1 MISIDTGTLRT
12 AAPASVT
19 RKWKAEWNLHCRH
32 ATIGGME
39 ARDVL
44 LATKLHVPRPRP
56 DFVVRP
62 RLAARLDEGLGR
74 ELILVCAPAGF
85 GKSAL
90 LASWASSGRHPVAWL
105 SLDSGDNDPAR
116 FWRHVAAA
124 LERAR
129 PGIGDRVRPLL
140 GPPPPQSFE
149 SVITSLINEL
159 AGQSAASLTL
169 LVLDDFHLID
179 AEPVQAGVQ
188 FLLDH
193 LPPGLRVV
201 LSSRSDPPLR
211 ISRLRARGG
220 LTELRAAD
228 LRFTA
233 AEAGTLLSAQPGL
246 TDAAVAALTG
256 RTEGW
261 AAGLKLAGLSLSG
274 RGDVTA
280 FVTEFSGS
288 NRFVLDYL
296 AEEVLDRQD
305 AELRRFLL
313 ETSVLDRLSGDL
325 CDAVTG
331 RAGGQAMLERIE
343 REGLFL
349 LPLDDARE
357 WWRYHQLFADLLL
370 ARLQVELPDRAV
382 ALHTA
387 ASAWHA
393 EHGLPDDAVTHALAA
408 ADPVA
413 AARIIE
419 RYFDAVFFTGESATL
434 RSWLTALPA
443 DMASSRP
450 RLSLARAFMALTYGD
465 PVAAQAAIACLGA
478 ERDADDDGFRPS
490 AGRGA
495 SLIANVPAATAIA
508 TGWLGYL
515 HGDVGQMIESAEQA
529 RARLRQ
535 GEELLTSTYQLNLA
549 LADWLGGRLDA
560 AGQWYTAG
568 IARWRATGQQALAA
582 QGCNHTAQIRIAQGN
597 LGGALDAYRAL
608 LQIAAPPG
616 RPPSPVAGIGQV
628 GLAAVHYQ
636 RGDLAAALSDLAEG
650 LPRCRQLSETL
661 PLAAGLAT
669 LAWIRQAEGDSP
681 GALDA
686 MQEAERAGPSP
697 VVTSLLYPVPAE
709 RARLLLAQGDVAA
722 AAAWT
727 IERGLRPD
735 GDPSYPSERDYL
747 VLVRVLMAQD
757 RSGLALG
764 LLDRLQVTAESQ
776 GRTGSVIEIRAL
788 RALALRRDGDE
799 PSAMAELA
807 TALVLADS
815 HGHVRVFAD
824 EGAPMAALLGRLLA
838 ANRNG
843 QPTVPP
849 VPLAHL
855 AAVLRACG
863 PAQQSSGD
871 GRGSARPAVAGL
883 IEPLTARE
891 TQVLE
896 LLAAGWPNQRIAEDL
911 VISLDTVKKHVTH
924 VLAKL
929 GAVNRTEAVIRARQL
944 GLIS

>member
-1 MISIDTGTLRT
+1 
-12 AAPASVT
+12 
-19 RKWKAEWNLHCRH
+19 
-32 ATIGGME
+32 ME
-39 ARDVL
+39 AQDVL
-44 LATKLHVPRPRP
+44 LATKLHVPRARP

-124 LERAR
+124 LERAC

-149 SVITSLINEL
+149 SVITGLINEL
-159 AGQSAASLTL
+159 AGQAAGGLTL

-179 AEPVQAGVQ
+179 AEPVQTGVQ
-188 FLLDH
+188 FLIDH
-193 LPPGLRVV
+193 LPPGLRIVI
-201 LSSRSDPPLR
+201 SSRSDPPLR

-233 AEAGTLLSAQPGL
+233 EEAGTLLRASPGL
-246 TDAAVAALTG
+246 TEAAVAALTA

-274 RGDVTA
+274 RGDVA
-280 FVTEFSGS
+280 GFVTEFSGS
-288 NRFVLDYL
+288 NRYVLDYL

-331 RAGGQAMLERIE
+331 RVGGQAMLERIE
-343 REGLFL
+343 RDGLFL
-349 LPLDDARE
+349 LPLDDGRE
-357 WWRYHQLFADLLL
+357 WWRYHQLFGDLLR
-370 ARLQVELPDRAV
+370 ARLQVELPGRAV
-382 ALHTA
+382 ALHQA

-393 EHGLPDDAVTHALAA
+393 EHGVPDDAVTHALAA
-408 ADPVA
+408 ADPEG
-413 AARIIE
+413 AARTIE

-434 RSWLTALPA
+434 RRWLTALPA
-443 DMASSRP
+443 DLASGRP

-465 PVAAQAAIACLGA
+465 PVAAQAAIACLGVQQD
-478 ERDADDDGFRPS
+478 EDDAFRPS
-490 AGRGA
+490 AGREA

-515 HGDVGQMIESAEQA
+515 HGDVGQMLKSADQA
-529 RARLRQ
+529 RARLGQ
-535 GEELLTSTYQLNLA
+535 GEELLASTYQLNRA

-560 AGQWYTAG
+560 AAQWYTAG
-568 IARWRATGQQALAA
+568 IARWRASGQQAMAA
-582 QGCNHTAQIRIAQGN
+582 QGCNHAAQIRIAQGD
-597 LGGALDAYRAL
+597 LGGAVDAYRAL

-628 GLAAVHYQ
+628 GMAAIHYQ
-636 RGDLAAALSDLAEG
+636 RGDLEAALSGISEG
-650 LPRCRQLSETL
+650 LPQCRQLSETL
-661 PLAAGLAT
+661 PLAAGMAT
-669 LAWIRQAEGDSP
+669 LAWIRQAEGDP
-681 GALDA
+681 AGALDA

-697 VVTSLLYPVPAE
+697 VVTSLLNPVPAE
-709 RARLLLAQGDVAA
+709 RARLFLAQGDVAA

-727 IERGLRPD
+727 TERELRPD

-747 VLVRVLMAQD
+747 VLVRVLIAQD

-764 LLDRLQVTAESQ
+764 LLDRLQAAAESQ
-776 GRTGSVIEIRAL
+776 GRAGSVIEIRAL
-788 RALALRRDGDE
+788 RALALARGGNE
-799 PSAMAELA
+799 PSAMEELA
-807 TALVLADS
+807 TALVLAS
-815 HGHVRVFAD
+815 RHGHVRVFAD
-824 EGAPMAALLGRLLA
+824 EGAPMATLLARLLA
-838 ANRNG
+838 AQRNG
-843 QPTVPP
+843 QPAVAQA
-849 VPLAHL
+849 PLRHL

-863 PAQQSSGD
+863 SAEQRSGD
-871 GRGSARPAVAGL
+871 GRGAMSARPAAPGL
-883 IEPLTARE
+883 IEQLTARE

-896 LLAAGWPNQRIAEDL
+896 LLAAGSPNQRIADDL

-924 VLAKL
+924 VLGKL
-929 GAVNRTEAVIRARQL
+929 GAANRTEAVTRARQL

>member
-1 MISIDTGTLRT
+1 
-12 AAPASVT
+12 
-19 RKWKAEWNLHCRH
+19 
-32 ATIGGME
+32 ME

-56 DFVVRP
+56 DFVIRP

-124 LERAR
+124 LERAC

-149 SVITSLINEL
+149 SVVTGLINEL
-159 AGQSAASLTL
+159 AARPAGGLTL
-169 LVLDDFHLID
+169 LVLDDFHLVD
-179 AEPVQAGVQ
+179 AEPVQTGVQ

-193 LPPGLRVV
+193 LPQGLRVV

-211 ISRLRARGG
+211 IGRVRARGG

-233 AEAGTLLSAQPGL
+233 AEAGTLLSATPGL
-246 TDAAVAALTG
+246 SDEAVAALTG

-274 RGDVTA
+274 RSDVGT
-280 FVTEFSGS
+280 FVAEFSGS
-288 NRFVLDYL
+288 NRYVLDYL
-296 AEEVLDRQD
+296 AEEVLDRED
-305 AELRRFLL
+305 GELRRFLL
-313 ETSVLDRLSGDL
+313 ETSMLHRLSGDL

-357 WWRYHQLFADLLL
+357 WWRYHQLFADLLR
-370 ARLQVELPDRAV
+370 ARLQVELPGRAV
-382 ALHTA
+382 ALHGA

-393 EHGLPDDAVTHALAA
+393 DHGLPDDAVTHALAA
-408 ADPVA
+408 EDPERA
-413 AARIIE
+413 ATIIE

-434 RSWLTALPA
+434 RRWLTALPA
-443 DMASSRP
+443 DLVRSHP
-450 RLSLARAFMALTYGD
+450 RLSLAQAFMALTHGD

-478 ERDADDDGFRPS
+478 DEDADDAFRPS
-490 AGRGA
+490 AGREA
-495 SLIANVPAATAIA
+495 SLISNVPAATAIA
-508 TGWLGYL
+508 RGWLGYL
-515 HGDVGQMIESAEQA
+515 HGDVGQMIESADQA
-529 RARLRQ
+529 RARLRK
-535 GEELLTSTYQLNLA
+535 GEELLTSTYELNHA
-549 LADWLGGRLDA
+549 LANWLGGRLPA
-560 AGQWYTAG
+560 AGRWYTAA
-568 IARWRATGQQALAA
+568 IARWQATGQQAMAA
-582 QGCNHTAQIRIAQGN
+582 QGCNHAAQIQVARGN
-597 LGGALDAYRAL
+597 LDGAVDAYRQL

-616 RPPSPVAGIGQV
+616 RPPSPVAGIGHV
-628 GLAAVHYQ
+628 GMAAVHYQ
-636 RGDLAAALSDLAEG
+636 RGDLEAALGDLTEG
-650 LPRCRQLSETL
+650 LPQCRQLSETL

-669 LAWIRQAEGDSP
+669 LAWIRQAEGDQA
-681 GALDA
+681 GAREA

-697 VVTSLLYPVPAE
+697 VVTSLLNPVPAE
-709 RARLLLAQGDVAA
+709 RARLRLAHGDVAT

-727 IERGLRPD
+727 MERGLRPD

-747 VLVRVLMAQD
+747 VLARVLIAQD
-757 RSGLALG
+757 RSRSALG
-764 LLDRLQVTAESQ
+764 LLDRLRATAESH
-776 GRTGSVIEIRAL
+776 GRTGSIIEIRAL
-788 RALALRRDGDE
+788 TALALARGGNE
-799 PSAMAELA
+799 PSATAELA
-807 TALVLADS
+807 AALAQANR

-824 EGAPMAALLGRLLA
+824 EGAPMAELLGRLLA
-838 ANRNG
+838 THRNG
-843 QPTVPP
+843 QPPVLD
-849 VPLAHL
+849 VPLDHL
-855 AAVLRACG
+855 AAVLRACA
-863 PAQQSSGD
+863 PAQQSLRD
-871 GRGSARPAVAGL
+871 RRGGTSVRRQVPGL

-891 TQVLE
+891 LQVLE
-896 LLAAGWPNQRIAEDL
+896 LLAAGSANQGIADDL

-924 VLAKL
+924 VLGKL
-929 GAVNRTEAVIRARQL
+929 GAANRTEAVTRARQL

>member
-1 MISIDTGTLRT
+1 
-12 AAPASVT
+12 
-19 RKWKAEWNLHCRH
+19 
-32 ATIGGME
+32 ME
-39 ARDVL
+39 AQDVL

-62 RLAARLDEGLGR
+62 RLAARLDEGLER

-90 LASWASSGRHPVAWL
+90 LASWAGSGRHPVAWL

-124 LERAR
+124 LERGY

-140 GPPPPQSFE
+140 GPPAPQSFE
-149 SVITSLINEL
+149 SVVTSLINEL
-159 AGQSAASLTL
+159 AAQPAGGLTL

-179 AEPVQAGVQ
+179 TEPVQAGVQ
-188 FLLDH
+188 FLIDH
-193 LPPGLRVV
+193 LPAGLRVV
-201 LSSRSDPPLR
+201 LSSRSEPPLR

-233 AEAGTLLSAQPGL
+233 DEAGALLSATPGL

-274 RGDVTA
+274 RGDVAA

-288 NRFVLDYL
+288 NRYVLDYL

-313 ETSVLDRLSGDL
+313 ETSVLDQLSGDL

-331 RAGGQAMLERIE
+331 RADGQAMLERIE

-357 WWRYHQLFADLLL
+357 WWRYHQLFADLLR
-370 ARLQVELPDRAV
+370 ARLQAELPGRAI
-382 ALHTA
+382 ALHCA
-387 ASAWHA
+387 ASAWQA
-393 EHGLPDDAVTHALAA
+393 ERGLPDEAVTHALAA
-408 ADPVA
+408 GDPEL

-434 RSWLTALPA
+434 RRWLAALPA
-443 DMASSRP
+443 DLLSSRP
-450 RLSLARAFMALTYGD
+450 RLSLARAFMALTHGD
-465 PVAAQAAIACLGA
+465 PVAAQAAIACLG
-478 ERDADDDGFRPS
+478 EEQDAAADAFRPS
-490 AGRGA
+490 AGREA

-508 TGWLGYL
+508 KGWLGYL
-515 HGDVGQMIESAEQA
+515 HGNAGQMIESADQA
-529 RARLRQ
+529 RTRLSK
-535 GEELLTSTYQLNLA
+535 GEKLLTSTYELNRA
-549 LADWLGGRLDA
+549 LADWLGGRLEA

-568 IARWRATGQQALAA
+568 IAGWRATGQQAMAA
-582 QGCNHTAQIRIAQGN
+582 QGCNHAAQIRFAQGD
-597 LGGALDAYRAL
+597 LDGAVDAYREL
-608 LQIAAPPG
+608 LQIAVPPG
-616 RPPSPVAGIGQV
+616 RPPSPVAGVGQV

-636 RGDLAAALSDLAEG
+636 RGDLEAARSDLSEG

-661 PLAAGLAT
+661 PLAAGLAI
-669 LAWIRQAEGDSP
+669 LAWIRQAEGDP
-681 GALDA
+681 AGARQA
-686 MQEAERAGPSP
+686 MQDAERAGPSP
-697 VVTSLLYPVPAE
+697 VVTSLLNPVPAE
-709 RARLLLAQGDVAA
+709 RARLFLAQGEVAA

-735 GDPSYPSERDYL
+735 DGDPSYPSERDYL
-747 VLVRVLMAQD
+747 VLARVLIAQD
-757 RSGLALG
+757 SSGSALG
-764 LLDRLQVTAESQ
+764 LLDRLRAVAESQ
-776 GRTGSVIEIRAL
+776 GRTGSVIEIGAL

-799 PSAMAELA
+799 PSAMAEVAAALTLA
-807 TALVLADS
+807 AR

-824 EGAPMAALLGRLLA
+824 EGAPMAALLSRLLA
-838 ANRNG
+838 ARRDA
-843 QPTVPP
+843 QPAVPQ
-849 VPLAHL
+849 VPLGHL
-855 AAVLRACG
+855 TTVLRACG
-863 PAQQSSGD
+863 SAERPSGD
-871 GRGSARPAVAGL
+871 GRGTARIRPAVPGL

-896 LLAAGWPNQRIAEDL
+896 LLAAGSPNQRIADDL

-924 VLAKL
+924 VLGKL
-929 GAVNRTEAVIRARQL
+929 GAANRTEAVTLARQL